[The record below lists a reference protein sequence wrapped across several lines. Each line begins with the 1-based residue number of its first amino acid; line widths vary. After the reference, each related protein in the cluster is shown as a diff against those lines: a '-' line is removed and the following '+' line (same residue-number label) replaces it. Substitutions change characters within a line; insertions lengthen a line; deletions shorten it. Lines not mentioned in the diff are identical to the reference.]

1 MMIPRGRR
9 RAYQLQRAAVGT
21 GMAGGF
27 AFGASTARNL
37 YNNYKYMRNVGKTA
51 RTAYD
56 TVRNYTSSSA
66 FPAEPK
72 KAWSRKPRKKK
83 TRLTNR
89 KVKKEVQQLKKKVR
103 DIEHSEKAALGK
115 MTYRRKVADR
125 VIVSENVQNVSV
137 YPVNTTGRYEAVLA
151 NLKYYNPSD
160 PANLVTASAA
170 TGTYQKD
177 FLIKSVSSKLTLRN
191 NYQSDVE
198 VLVYLCQPKNDTDQ
212 SPSAAW
218 SLGIADDPGNITAYT
233 DWGQLPTDFDTFRN
247 FFRTRRLCLK
257 TLSPGQS
264 VQVSH
269 GAADIFYDPAM
280 TDAHALD
287 YQTHLKSFAFMVIIR
302 GTLSHDTSLDQQAM
316 SAAGVDSY
324 QEDTMVVS
332 YNAGVNLSFVHVD
345 TTLATITNGAVQSHQ
360 PVSDNIGYSVS

>member
-1 MMIPRGRR
+1 MAMQRRR
-9 RAYQLQRAAVGT
+9 RAAYAAAVPISLASGYYSNPWWM
-21 GMAGGF
+21 GKQAYRAGK
-27 AFGASTARNL
+27 A
-37 YNNYKYMRNVGKTA
+37 A
-51 RTAYD
+51 RTAWD
-56 TVRNYTSSSA
+56 TVRNATQA
-66 FPAEPK
+66 QQFPAQPK
-72 KAWSRKPRKKK
+72 KTGWKRKPRSRAKPISK
-83 TRLTNR
+83 NP
-89 KVKKEVQQLKKKVR
+89 KVNKEVLQLKKKVR
-103 DIEHSEKAALGK
+103 EIEHSEKAALGK
-115 MTYRRKVADR
+115 MTYRRKIADR
-125 VIVSENVQNVSV
+125 ITVAENSQAVSV
-137 YPVNTTGRYEAVLA
+137 YNANTTGRYEAVLA

-177 FLIKSVSSKLTLRN
+177 FLVKAISSKLTLRN

-233 DWGQLPTDFDTFRN
+233 DWGSLPTDYDTFRN
-247 FFRTRRLCLK
+247 FFRTKRLCLK

-269 GAADIFYDPAM
+269 SVNDVFYDPAM

-287 YQTHLKSFAFMVIIR
+287 YQTHLKAFSFMVIIR
-302 GTLSHDTSLDQQAM
+302 GTIGHDTTLDQQTMM
-316 SAAGVDSY
+316 SAGVDTY

-345 TTLATITNGAVQSHQ
+345 TTLATVTNGAVQSHQ
-360 PVSDNIGYSVS
+360 PVSDNIGYSVN

>member
-1 MMIPRGRR
+1 MINRPRRFRR
-9 RAYQLQRAAVGT
+9 YAQYAVAAPVGVSGLYGYLRGPQKAYQL
-21 GMAGGF
+21 
-27 AFGASTARNL
+27 
-37 YNNYKYMRNVGKTA
+37 GKKA
-51 RTAYD
+51 RTAWD
-56 TVRNYTSSSA
+56 SIRNATSSQG
-66 FPAEPK
+66 FPAQPK
-72 KAWSRKPRKKK
+72 KTGWVRKSRKRPR
-83 TRLTNR
+83 LPSNR
-89 KVKKEVQQLKKKVR
+89 KVKKEVLTLKKKVR
-103 DIEHSEKAALGK
+103 DIEHSENASLGK

-125 VIVSENVQNVSV
+125 IIVSENAQQVSV
-137 YPVNTTGRYEAVLA
+137 YNANTTGRYEAVLA

-177 FLIKSVSSKLTLRN
+177 FLVKNISSKLTLRN

-218 SLGIADDPGNITAYT
+218 SLGIADDPGNITAYS
-233 DWGQLPTDFDTFRN
+233 DWGNLPTDFDTFRN
-247 FFRTRRLCLK
+247 FFKTKRLCLK

-269 GAADIFYDPAM
+269 GVKDVFYDPAM

-287 YQTHLKSFAFMVIIR
+287 YQVHLKSFAFLVIIR
-302 GTLSHDTSLDQQAM
+302 GTLGHDTTLDEQTMM
-316 SAAGVDSY
+316 SAGVDTY
-324 QEDTMVVS
+324 QEDTMIVS

-345 TTLATITNGAVQSHQ
+345 TTLATVTNGAVQSHQ
-360 PVSDNIGYSVS
+360 PTPDNVGYSVN